1 MSMKQNKDIQIG
13 TCMPGTESEKWLP
26 AFLSAGFET
35 LSVNYHMSFSGV
47 DIERQGPE
55 LKVMA
60 DEKGVRISTLGVY
73 SNPIQLKAHVRR
85 LERAID
91 AAKLYGADTV
101 ATFAGAYEGKPV
113 EESFKRFGEVFRGLC
128 KRARDNGIRI
138 ALENCPMD
146 GAWEKATC
154 NIAFNPRAWEV
165 MFNEVPDDN
174 LGLQWEPAHQM
185 VQLIDPIAQLRKW
198 VGKIICLHGKDV
210 TVDQRAVADYGIL
223 CNHDWFAP
231 QRTVGFGDCDWRD
244 IISILRMNAFKGD
257 ICVEG
262 FHDPVYRD
270 EMELT
275 GQRHA
280 LAYLKWCRGDDC
292 PA

>member
-73 SNPIQLKAHVRR
+73 SNPIQLKAHVRQ

-113 EESFKRFGEVFRGLC
+113 EESFKRFGEVFRDLC
-128 KRARDNGIRI
+128 GHGIMVSASRLRI
-138 ALENCPMD
+138 ARWMAPGKRLP
-146 GAWEKATC
+146 ATS
-154 NIAFNPRAWEV
+154 P
-165 MFNEVPDDN
+165 
-174 LGLQWEPAHQM
+174 
-185 VQLIDPIAQLRKW
+185 
-198 VGKIICLHGKDV
+198 
-210 TVDQRAVADYGIL
+210 
-223 CNHDWFAP
+223 
-231 QRTVGFGDCDWRD
+231 
-244 IISILRMNAFKGD
+244 SIPGPGR
-257 ICVEG
+257 
-262 FHDPVYRD
+262 
-270 EMELT
+270 
-275 GQRHA
+275 
-280 LAYLKWCRGDDC
+280 
-292 PA
+292 